1 MGMFK
6 NNNIHHCCFISLNPH
21 GFCKATAKHLVL
33 FIKVLVKACVGLFTI
48 AAFDFTSP
56 SVRDSCTGAAD
67 CTEQLNALGLIHS
80 PPFNPSGG
88 PCSRA
93 PFI

>member
-1 MGMFK
+1 MLYFFK
-6 NNNIHHCCFISLNPH
+6 R
-21 GFCKATAKHLVL
+21 FCKAGTKREFVERLVL
-33 FIKVLVKACVGLFTI
+33 LTEVFVKARV
-48 AAFDFTSP
+48 AFDFTPP

-88 PCSRA
+88 PRSRA